1 MSNFHTLDID
11 FNNYHL
17 VFPYAIGTF
26 LVVLLLAMGVKKL
39 IAGVAAKSDD
49 SSGSG
54 GSNTE
59 KSRVRFFD
67 VGFDWKKLFGALGCT
82 VVYILLLAPLG
93 FLVSSILFIFGI
105 SLIFKPR
112 FTPRALIGPAAN
124 AILTPLVL
132 WLVFGQMFDIT
143 LP

>member
-1 MSNFHTLDID
+1 MSNFHTLNID

-17 VFPYAIGTF
+17 VFPYAIGAL
-26 LVVLLLAMGVKKL
+26 LVVLLLAMAIKKL
-39 IAGVAAKSDD
+39 IAGATAKSSDTGD
-49 SSGSG
+49 SSA
-54 GSNTE
+54 E
-59 KSRVRFFD
+59 ESRFRFFD
-67 VGFDWKKLFGALGCT
+67 VDFDWMKLFGALGCT

-93 FLVSSILFIFGI
+93 FLISSILFIFGI

-124 AILTPLVL
+124 AIVTPLVL
-132 WLVFGQMFDIT
+132 WLVFGQLFDIT

>member
-17 VFPYAIGTF
+17 VFPYAIGAL

-39 IAGVAAKSDD
+39 IAGVTAKSSD
-49 SSGSG
+49 SGKE
-54 GSNTE
+54 N
-59 KSRVRFFD
+59 SRFRFFD

-82 VVYILLLAPLG
+82 VAYILLLAPLG
-93 FLVSSILFIFGI
+93 FLFSSILFIFGI
-105 SLIFKPR
+105 SLVFKPR
-112 FTPRALIGPAAN
+112 FTPRALIGPAAS
-124 AILTPLVL
+124 AVLTPLIL